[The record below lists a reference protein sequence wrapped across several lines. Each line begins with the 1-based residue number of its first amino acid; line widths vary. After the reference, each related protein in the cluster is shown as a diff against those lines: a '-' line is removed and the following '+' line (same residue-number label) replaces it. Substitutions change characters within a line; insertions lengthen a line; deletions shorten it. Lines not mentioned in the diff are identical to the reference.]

1 MSPSPSSTEP
11 LSAVIA
17 RAVAQVESGRPREAL
32 AILDRAIE
40 LLSDDAERAV
50 VHGYLGRIRLELG
63 EHTAALAHHERA
75 AAIHGRLGRDAY
87 EAAALADLAG
97 TSAALGQVEKAL
109 EYHEREIAIHER
121 TGDRHSRA
129 LALVRVARLG
139 SLAGEPEQARQLLL
153 ETIPTF
159 GELGDRDGLGSALWA
174 LGKVELMLERDQDAF
189 DHLTD
194 SYKLNLA
201 LDRLDGICF
210 VGVDLGQLLFAAGQL
225 DEGRQVLA
233 RSRDG
238 FVRLGLPDL
247 AQKTQDVID
256 ALEADA
262 AGD

>member
-1 MSPSPSSTEP
+1 MSIRPEP

-32 AILDRAIE
+32 AILDHAIE
-40 LLSDDAERAV
+40 ALAEDAERAV
-50 VHGYLGRIRLELG
+50 VLGYLGRIRLELG
-63 EHTAALAHHERA
+63 EHAAALAHHERA
-75 AAIHGRLGRDAY
+75 AEIYARLGREAD

-97 TSAALGQVEKAL
+97 ACAALGQVERAL
-109 EYHEREIAIHER
+109 AFHEREVGLYEKL
-121 TGDRHSRA
+121 GDRHSRA

-153 ETIPTF
+153 ETLPAF
-159 GELGDRDGLGSALWA
+159 GELGDRDGMGSALWA

-189 DHLTD
+189 DHLSD

-210 VGVDLGQLLFAAGQL
+210 VGVDLGQLLFAAGQR

-247 AQKTQDVID
+247 AQKTQDVIE

-262 AGD
+262 AGG